1 MIHYVI
7 SLNHVCMFQLK
18 SVPDNRHDSGPNSWL
33 YTILLQIYTIH
44 LSPLD
49 PEVRTSE
56 GLTPLHYA
64 ARYTPLHT
72 IGEGVVWTHPVQT
85 REGEEEEV
93 DTAAPVTLYSSNK
106 KILEL
111 LIDECQVDINVCDDD
126 KDTPLHLACMRGN
139 RVAVGILTSA
149 TSQAVNV
156 DAQNEKGDTPL
167 HFACLNGDPEIVE
180 ALLKK
185 EADCLIQ
192 NKEKQ
197 LAIHLACAEG
207 HVNIVKCILEMFSDK
222 IEKMMGWFDQEYNTP
237 LHFACESGSGEI
249 VQLLLHNNAD
259 PNACRLHD
267 VTPLHIVAKE
277 GFIDIAKVLLQNT
290 NSEINV
296 NDANL
301 LSPIHYAAQFGRVKM
316 IEFLL
321 SK

>member
-7 SLNHVCMFQLK
+7 SLNHVCFSLNLCLIAGMIQAQSLA
-18 SVPDNRHDSGPNSWL
+18 V
-33 YTILLQIYTIH
+33 YY

-72 IGEGVVWTHPVQT
+72 IGEGVVWTRPVQT

-93 DTAAPVTLYSSNK
+93 DTASVTLYSSNEQ
-106 KILEL
+106 ILQL
-111 LIDECQVDINVCDDD
+111 LIKKCKVDINVCDED

-139 RVAVGILTSA
+139 LVAVGILTSA
-149 TSQAVNV
+149 TRVNV

-185 EADCLIQ
+185 EADCLIK

-207 HVNIVKCILEMFSDK
+207 HVDIVKLILEKHSDK
-222 IEKMMGWFDQEYNTP
+222 IGEMMNTCDQECNTP
-237 LHFACESGSGEI
+237 LHFACESGSVEI
-249 VQLLLHNNAD
+249 VKLLLLNGAD
-259 PNACRLHD
+259 PNACRFHK

-277 GFIDIAKVLLQNT
+277 GFIDIAKVLLQNK

>member
-1 MIHYVI
+1 MAVYYLITNLHY
-7 SLNHVCMFQLK
+7 S
-18 SVPDNRHDSGPNSWL
+18 S
-33 YTILLQIYTIH
+33 

-49 PEVRTSE
+49 PEVRTKSE

-72 IGEGVVWTHPVQT
+72 IGEG
-85 REGEEEEV
+85 EEEEV
-93 DTAAPVTLYSSNK
+93 DTAAPVTLYSSNE
-106 KILEL
+106 KILQL
-111 LIDECQVDINVCDDD
+111 LINECKVDINVCDDD

-149 TSQAVNV
+149 AVNV

-167 HFACLNGDPEIVE
+167 HFACLNGDPEIVK

-185 EADCLIQ
+185 GADCLIPNQ
-192 NKEKQ
+192 ENE
-197 LAIHLACAEG
+197 LAIHVACAKG
-207 HVNIVKCILEMFSDK
+207 HVDIVKLILEMCL
-222 IEKMMGWFDQEYNTP
+222 EKREEMMRWYDREYNTP
-237 LHFACESGSGEI
+237 LHFACESGSNEI

-301 LSPIHYAAQFGRVKM
+301 LSPIHYAAQFGRVMM